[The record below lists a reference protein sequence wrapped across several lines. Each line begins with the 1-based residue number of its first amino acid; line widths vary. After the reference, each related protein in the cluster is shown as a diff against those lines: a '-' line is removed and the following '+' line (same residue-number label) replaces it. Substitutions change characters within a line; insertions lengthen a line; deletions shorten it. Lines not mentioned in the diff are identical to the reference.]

1 MGTTKGDI
9 STYRTQGTGH
19 LGLRQEKRVH
29 KAREYIGYKLPET
42 WGT

>member
-9 STYRTQGTGH
+9 STYSTQGTGH
-19 LGLRQEKRVH
+19 LGLRQEKWVH

-42 WGT
+42 